1 MKRNNPDGTVSLE
14 WCEMVAR
21 AEDHAEEMIEILEE
35 AVYDIEAHAKQA
47 VGIKNLQDCNPRDRK
62 RYDQERVVAR
72 EIRDFLS
79 KVGYQ
84 VKEVSE

>member
-21 AEDHAEEMIEILEE
+21 AEAHTEEMIGLLEE
-35 AVYDIEAHAKQA
+35 AVYDIESHAKQA
-47 VGIKNLQDCNPRDRK
+47 VGIKNLGDCNPRDRK

-72 EIRDFLS
+72 EIRGLLG

-84 VKEVSE
+84 IKGVSE